1 MHTASDVARFSQFV
15 LGLHEHSRSLDA
27 VALFRWFAE
36 ELSRAVGFDCCW
48 CGWVDLGAGRVDACA
63 TLCHNLP
70 GDYSAFW
77 EEMKQDDLLARDVL
91 GTGRLVARYDRSGDR
106 HTDGMVALSDRYH
119 LDRMAVATVH
129 QDGGEPSLFLSP
141 YRGGR
146 FARPLAAG
154 ELDFVRHALAHL
166 KRLMELDLAGSVETV
181 RILVNRE
188 GRILVASRP
197 DQRLVREFRPAGRGR
212 PLVETLLSGNAERV
226 RQQLR
231 DRGLTGSARVLD
243 GPVSESVIEIVLRP
257 ASAGD
262 RLTRREHEVATLI
275 AEGRTHKEIA
285 RALRLSPA
293 TVRNHTSAI
302 YQKTGVGSRAALT
315 RLLFGAVQ

>member
-1 MHTASDVARFSQFV
+1 MHAGSDVAKFSQFV

-27 VALFRWFAE
+27 VGLFRWFAE
-36 ELSRAVGFDCCW
+36 ELSEAVGFDCCW
-48 CGWVDLGAGRVDACA
+48 CGWVDLGECRVDACA
-63 TLCHNLP
+63 TFCHNLP
-70 GDYSAFW
+70 DDYSSFW
-77 EEMKQDDLLARDVL
+77 EEMKEEDLLARDVI

-119 LDRMAVATVH
+119 LHRLAVATVH
-129 QDGGEPSLFLSP
+129 QDGDEPSLFLSP

-146 FARPLAAG
+146 FARPLAAA

-166 KRLMELDLAGSVETV
+166 KRLIELDLAGPVETV

-188 GRILVASRP
+188 GRILAAPRP
-197 DQRLVREFRPAGRGR
+197 DQRLAGEFRPAERGR
-212 PLVETLLSGNAERV
+212 PLVETLLSGEPERV

-231 DRGLTGSARVLD
+231 LRGLTGSARML
-243 GPVSESVIEIVLRP
+243 GAPGGESVIEVVLRQ

-262 RLTRREHEVATLI
+262 SLTRREHEVAKLI

-285 RALRLSPA
+285 RALNLSPA

-315 RLLFGAVQ
+315 RLLYGAVQ